1 MLRTT
6 SQNSKKNQP
15 NFRPVLDGRGS
26 NAAGPIPLSDESEAH
41 GQLDRAIKDF
51 TEELKMRRWL
61 LAAMLLGCLTAS
73 GCAIPIYSALPERR
87 AEQLIY
93 TSENLRLLIQEWERF
108 WFLDQPDHMTP
119 YRVHG
124 GVI

>member
-1 MLRTT
+1 MTRHRNGALGMRALGE
-6 SQNSKKNQP
+6 
-15 NFRPVLDGRGS
+15 FGY
-26 NAAGPIPLSDESEAH
+26 DEL
-41 GQLDRAIKDF
+41 QDF
-51 TEELKMRRWL
+51 TEELKMRRWF
-61 LAAMLLGCLTAS
+61 LAALLLGCMTAS

>member
-1 MLRTT
+1 MVELRFNEL
-6 SQNSKKNQP
+6 Q
-15 NFRPVLDGRGS
+15 
-26 NAAGPIPLSDESEAH
+26 
-41 GQLDRAIKDF
+41 DF
-51 TEELKMRRWL
+51 TEEAKMRRWF
-61 LAAMLLGCLTAS
+61 LAAMLLGCLTAT

>member
-1 MLRTT
+1 
-6 SQNSKKNQP
+6 
-15 NFRPVLDGRGS
+15 
-26 NAAGPIPLSDESEAH
+26 
-41 GQLDRAIKDF
+41 
-51 TEELKMRRWL
+51 MRRWFL
-61 LAAMLLGCLTAS
+61 GALLLGCLTAS